1 MKLTLISHIY
11 NEEYLLPFWLNY
23 HKNIFDYGIIINYDS
38 TDKSL
43 AIIKEIC
50 PEWSI
55 INSRNKYYI
64 PHEVDNEVMDIE
76 KKIDGYKIC
85 LNVTEYLFCDGNIKD
100 FLINKNNICIEIKG
114 LCLLSNTYNNY
125 YNPLNLK

>member
-76 KKIDGYKIC
+76 KK
-85 LNVTEYLFCDGNIKD
+85 
-100 FLINKNNICIEIKG
+100 
-114 LCLLSNTYNNY
+114 
-125 YNPLNLK
+125 